1 VSLEAADNIL
11 RWIERP
17 DIFVREVFGV
27 TPDPWQDDVL
37 RAFPTHQRIAMQACK
52 GPGKT
57 ALLAWVAW
65 NFLATRPYPKVAATS
80 ITADTL
86 ADTLWS
92 EMAKW
97 QQKSPFLLAAFE
109 WQKTRIFSR
118 DHPET
123 WWMSARSW
131 SKTADASQQA
141 NTLAGLHADYILF
154 LIDEAGGVPD
164 AVMAAAEAALSSCVE
179 GHLVIAG
186 NPTHLS
192 GPLYRAATTERRL
205 WHVTEIT
212 SDPDNP
218 KRTPRVSVQWAREQ
232 IEKYGPDNPWI
243 LINVFGRFPP
253 SSLNVLIGPDE
264 VSEAFRRHYREADIS
279 GAPRVLG
286 VDVAREGD
294 DASVIAKRQGL
305 QVLPLRKFRN
315 ITGIQGGG
323 LVAREWADWD
333 AHGCFIDMTG
343 GFGASW
349 FDQLTLLGRS
359 PISVLFS
366 GQAVQSDRYYN
377 KRTEMYFECVE
388 WIKRGGALPNSPE
401 IMGALTQTEYY
412 FKGDR
417 LILEPKELI
426 KQKLGYSPD
435 EMDAIVMTFAAPV
448 NPPSRSYG
456 ARQMQIA
463 ASEWKAY
470 D

>member
-1 VSLEAADNIL
+1 MTKAADNIR
-11 RWIERP
+11 RWRERP
-17 DIFVREVFGV
+17 DLFVREVFGV

-37 RAFPTHQRIAMQACK
+37 RAFPSHQRQAMQASK

-57 ALLAWVAW
+57 ALLSWIAW
-65 NFLATRPYPKVAATS
+65 NFLATRPFPKVAATS

-86 ADTLWS
+86 ADTLWT

-97 QQKSPFLLAAFE
+97 QTKSPFLMAAFE
-109 WQKTRIFSR
+109 WQKTRIFCR
-118 DHPET
+118 EHPET

-131 SKTADASQQA
+131 SKTADANQQA

-154 LIDEAGGVPD
+154 LLDEAGGIPD
-164 AVMAAAEAALSSCVE
+164 AVMAAAEAALSSCIE

-212 SDPDNP
+212 SDPDDP
-218 KRTPRVSVQWAREQ
+218 RRSPRVSIQWAREQ
-232 IEKYGPDNPWI
+232 IEKYGRDNPYV
-243 LINVFGRFPP
+243 LINIFGKFPP

-264 VSEAFRRHYREADIS
+264 VTAAFRRYYREADVAA
-279 GAPRVLG
+279 APRVLG

-305 QVLPLRKFRN
+305 QVFPLRKFRN
-315 ITGIQGGG
+315 IDGIQGAG
-323 LVAREWADWD
+323 LVARAWQDWN
-333 AHGCFIDMTG
+333 AQACFIDMTG

-349 FDQLTLLGRS
+349 FDQLRTLGRS
-359 PISVLFS
+359 PVSVLFS
-366 GQAVQSDRYYN
+366 GQAVQVDRYYN
-377 KRTEMYFECVE
+377 KRTEMYFEFIE
-388 WIKRGGALPNSPE
+388 WIKRGGALPESPE

-417 LILEPKELI
+417 LILQPKELI

-435 EMDAIVMTFAAPV
+435 ETDAIVMTFAAPV
-448 NPPSRSYG
+448 SPPAPAHR
-456 ARQMQIA
+456 ARQLHLA
-463 ASEWKAY
+463 TADWKAF

>member
-1 VSLEAADNIL
+1 V
-11 RWIERP
+11 
-17 DIFVREVFGV
+17 
-27 TPDPWQDDVL
+27 DV
-37 RAFPTHQRIAMQACK
+37 
-52 GPGKT
+52 
-57 ALLAWVAW
+57 
-65 NFLATRPYPKVAATS
+65 
-80 ITADTL
+80 
-86 ADTLWS
+86 
-92 EMAKW
+92 
-97 QQKSPFLLAAFE
+97 
-109 WQKTRIFSR
+109 
-118 DHPET
+118 
-123 WWMSARSW
+123 
-131 SKTADASQQA
+131 
-141 NTLAGLHADYILF
+141 
-154 LIDEAGGVPD
+154 
-164 AVMAAAEAALSSCVE
+164 
-179 GHLVIAG
+179 
-186 NPTHLS
+186 

-264 VSEAFRRHYREADIS
+264 VSAAFQRHYREGDIS

-305 QVLPLRKFRN
+305 QVFPLRKFRN
-315 ITGIQGGG
+315 INGIQGGG
-323 LVAREWADWD
+323 LVAREWTDWD
-333 AHGCFIDMTG
+333 AQACFIDMTG

-349 FDQLTLLGRS
+349 FDQLSLLGKS

-377 KRTEMYFECVE
+377 KRTEMYFECID
-388 WIKRGGALPNSPE
+388 WIKRGGALPSSPE
-401 IMGALTQTEYY
+401 IMGALTQTEYN

-448 NPPSRSYG
+448 SPPARGYG
-456 ARQMQIA
+456 ARQMQVA
-463 ASEWKAY
+463 DADWKAF

>member
-1 VSLEAADNIL
+1 MTKAPDGVR
-11 RWIERP
+11 RWRERP
-17 DIFVREVFGV
+17 DLFVREVLGV

-37 RAFPTHQRIAMQACK
+37 RAFPTNQRLAMQACK

-57 ALLAWVAW
+57 ALLAWLAW
-65 NFLATRPYPKVAATS
+65 NFLATRPYPKIAATS

-97 QQKSPFLLAAFE
+97 QAKSPFLLAAFE

-118 DHPET
+118 EHPET

-131 SKTADASQQA
+131 SKTADANQQA

-154 LIDEAGGVPD
+154 LIDEAGGIPD
-164 AVMAAAEAALSSCVE
+164 AVMAAAEAALSSCIE

-212 SDPDNP
+212 SDPDDP

-232 IEKYGPDNPWI
+232 IEKYGRDNPWV
-243 LINVFGRFPP
+243 LINIFGKFPP

-264 VSEAFRRHYREADIS
+264 VTASFRRYYREADVAA
-279 GAPRVLG
+279 APRVLG

-305 QVLPLRKFRN
+305 QVFPTRKFRN
-315 ITGIQGGG
+315 IDGIQGAG
-323 LVAREWADWD
+323 LVAREWTDWN
-333 AHGCFIDMTG
+333 AQACFIDMTG
-343 GFGASW
+343 GFGSSW
-349 FDQLTLLGRS
+349 FDQLTLLGRA

-366 GQAVQSDRYYN
+366 GQAVQVDRYYN
-377 KRTEMYFECVE
+377 KRTEMYFEFIE
-388 WIKRGGALPNSPE
+388 WIKRGGALPESPE

-417 LILEPKELI
+417 LILQPKELI

-435 EMDAIVMTFAAPV
+435 EADAIVMTFAAPV
-448 NPPSRSYG
+448 SPPAPAHR
-456 ARQMQIA
+456 ARQLHLA
-463 ASEWKAY
+463 TADWKAF

>member
-1 VSLEAADNIL
+1 M
-11 RWIERP
+11 
-17 DIFVREVFGV
+17 FGAE
-27 TPDPWQDDVL
+27 PDPWQYDVL
-37 RAFPTHQRIAMQACK
+37 EAFPHNQRLAMAAAK
-52 GPGKT
+52 GPGKS
-57 ALLAWVAW
+57 ALLAWLGW
-65 NFLATRPYPKVAATS
+65 NFLVTRPHPKIAATS

-86 ADTLWS
+86 ADTLWA

-97 QQKSPFLLAAFE
+97 QYRSPVLLEMFE
-109 WQKTRIFSR
+109 WQKTRIFAKAS
-118 DHPET
+118 PET
-123 WWMSARSW
+123 WFMTARSW
-131 SKTADASQQA
+131 SKTADPNAQGM
-141 NTLAGLHADYILF
+141 TLAGLHADYILF
-154 LIDEAGGVPD
+154 LIDEAGGIPD

-192 GPLYRAATTERRL
+192 GPLYRAFTVEARL
-205 WHVTEIT
+205 WHRTNIT
-212 SDPDNP
+212 GDPDD
-218 KRTPRVSVQWAREQ
+218 PRRSPRISVQWAREQ
-232 IEKYGPDNPWI
+232 IEKYGRDNPFVI
-243 LINVFGRFPP
+243 INVLGRFPP

-264 VSEAFRRHYREADIS
+264 VSAAFQRHYREGDIS

-305 QVLPLRKFRN
+305 QVFPLRKFRN
-315 ITGIQGGG
+315 INGIQGGG
-323 LVAREWADWD
+323 LVAREWTDWD
-333 AHGCFIDMTG
+333 AQACFIDMTG

-349 FDQLTLLGRS
+349 FDQLSLLGRS

-377 KRTEMYFECVE
+377 KRTEMYFECID
-388 WIKRGGALPNSPE
+388 WIKRGGALPSSPE

-448 NPPSRSYG
+448 SPPARGYG
-456 ARQMQIA
+456 ARQMQVA
-463 ASEWKAY
+463 DADWKAF

>member
-1 VSLEAADNIL
+1 MTKAADNIR
-11 RWIERP
+11 RWRERP
-17 DIFVREVFGV
+17 DLFVREVFGV

-37 RAFPTHQRIAMQACK
+37 RAFPSHQRQAMQASK

-57 ALLAWVAW
+57 ALLSWIAW
-65 NFLATRPYPKVAATS
+65 NFLATRPFPKVAATS

-86 ADTLWS
+86 ADTLWT

-97 QQKSPFLLAAFE
+97 QTKSPFLMAAFE
-109 WQKTRIFSR
+109 WQKTRIFCR
-118 DHPET
+118 EHPET

-131 SKTADASQQA
+131 SKTADANQQA

-154 LIDEAGGVPD
+154 LLDEAGGIPD
-164 AVMAAAEAALSSCVE
+164 AVMAAAEAALSSCIE

-212 SDPDNP
+212 SDPDDP
-218 KRTPRVSVQWAREQ
+218 RRSPRVSIQWAREQ
-232 IEKYGPDNPWI
+232 IEKYGRDNPYV
-243 LINVFGRFPP
+243 LINIFGKFPP

-264 VSEAFRRHYREADIS
+264 VTAAFKRYYREADVAA
-279 GAPRVLG
+279 APRVLG

-305 QVLPLRKFRN
+305 QVFPLRKFRN
-315 ITGIQGGG
+315 IDGIQGAG
-323 LVAREWADWD
+323 LVAREWQDWN
-333 AHGCFIDMTG
+333 AAACFIDMTG
-343 GFGASW
+343 GFGSSW
-349 FDQLTLLGRS
+349 FDQLRTLGRS
-359 PISVLFS
+359 PVSVLFS
-366 GQAVQSDRYYN
+366 GQAVQVDRYYN
-377 KRTEMYFECVE
+377 KRTEMYFEFIE
-388 WIKRGGALPNSPE
+388 WIKRGGALPESPE

-417 LILEPKELI
+417 LILQPKELI
-426 KQKLGYSPD
+426 KAKLGYSPD
-435 EMDAIVMTFAAPV
+435 ETDAIVMTFAAPV
-448 NPPSRSYG
+448 SPPAPAHR
-456 ARQMQIA
+456 ARQLHLA
-463 ASEWKAY
+463 TADWKAF

>member
-1 VSLEAADNIL
+1 MLSAAADNAQ
-11 RWIERP
+11 RWRDRP
-17 DIFVREVFGV
+17 DLFVREVFGV

-37 RAFPTHQRIAMQACK
+37 RAFPSHQRQAMQASK

-57 ALLAWVAW
+57 ALLSWIAW
-65 NFLATRPYPKVAATS
+65 NFLATRPYPKIAATS

-86 ADTLWS
+86 ADTLWT

-97 QQKSPFLLAAFE
+97 QTKSPFLMAAFE
-109 WQKTRIFSR
+109 WQKTRIFCR
-118 DHPET
+118 EHPET

-131 SKTADASQQA
+131 SKTADANQQA

-154 LIDEAGGVPD
+154 LLDEVGGIPD

-179 GHLVIAG
+179 GHLIIAG

-212 SDPDNP
+212 SDPDDP
-218 KRTPRVSVQWAREQ
+218 RRSPRVSIQWAREQ
-232 IEKYGPDNPWI
+232 IEKYGRDNPYV
-243 LINVFGRFPP
+243 LINIFGKFPP

-264 VSEAFRRHYREADIS
+264 VKECFCRYYREADVAGS
-279 GAPRVLG
+279 PRVLG
-286 VDVAREGD
+286 VDVARDGG

-305 QVLPLRKFRN
+305 QVFPLRKFRN
-315 ITGIQGGG
+315 IDGIQGAG
-323 LVAREWADWD
+323 LVAREWQDWN
-333 AHGCFIDMTG
+333 AQACFIDMTG

-349 FDQLTLLGRS
+349 FDQLRTLGRS
-359 PISVLFS
+359 PVSVLFS
-366 GQAVQSDRYYN
+366 AAAVQSERYYN
-377 KRTEMYFECVE
+377 KRTEMYFECIE
-388 WIKRGGALPNSPE
+388 WIKRGGALPESPE

-448 NPPSRSYG
+448 SPPAPAHR
-456 ARQMQIA
+456 ARQLHFA
-463 ASEWKAY
+463 ATDWKPF